1 MLGWILMGAGV
12 TGAALAACSP
22 QGHDKAYYAGDPGE
36 RTATLLACRND
47 PGRLGATPDC
57 GAARSADP
65 HAHPPHFSNLPTP
78 ASRVGKP
85 GKL

>member
-1 MLGWILMGAGV
+1 MGAGV

-47 PGRLGATPDC
+47 PGRLAATPDC
-57 GAARSADP
+57 EAAQSADV
-65 HAHPPHFSNLPTP
+65 HAHAQHFYDVP
-78 ASRVGKP
+78 APVSRVGKP
-85 GKL
+85 GRL